1 MFSKLFI
8 SISIILSATNAI
20 HAQTL
25 EQKINK
31 VNEIIASRLASIDEE
46 TNKISQLKAESE
58 EQLKSGHSKESNNT
72 PSVYFFV
79 QRTTLAR
86 ELGRMYGTHQ
96 DYKIEMDFT
105 LISHSSKLDEQFTNW
120 MNQGWFIEYME
131 IQKEDESTPNHSTVY
146 VRLVKL

>member
-31 VNEIIASRLASIDEE
+31 VNEIIASRLASIEQE
-46 TNKISQLKAESE
+46 TNKLSQLKAESDA
-58 EQLKSGHSKESNNT
+58 QLKSGHSKKNTTT
-72 PSVYFFV
+72 PSVQFFV

-86 ELGRMYGTHQ
+86 ELDRMYGTHQ

-105 LISHSSKLDEQFTNW
+105 LESHSSKLDEQFMNW
-120 MNQGWFIEYME
+120 MNQGWFIEHME
-131 IQKEDESTPNHSTVY
+131 IQKEDEGTPNHSTVY